1 MNILWIKDGKQGHE
15 KQVKV
20 LIDELSKSVDINL
33 IEENYKINNLSRLK
47 NYYHYLTNN
56 FFNKAVEFIKLM
68 NKCNQNNID
77 CVIGAGSSVHMRML
91 LIKSYFKNKHQKDIS
106 LVSVLVPSLFHKN
119 FSVICAPLHDDKKLT
134 NNENIIYFE
143 GSLAKVSIKDIDENI
158 GLIALGGLNKHYD
171 FDEEDLL
178 KQIQYILTLYP
189 QKKWF
194 LFISRR
200 TPSYITEEISKL
212 KNEFSNLIITDKDF
226 DEVIEKASI
235 KFITQDSVN
244 MVYEALSTKGKTYLF
259 NMNYKKENKI
269 SRQMNL
275 LITNKQIGYIEKIN
289 IAEGLEK
296 IKIQSQNPY
305 HEVFSEVE
313 KVAYQLIKKLNL
325 NSAK

>member
-1 MNILWIKDGKQGHE
+1 M
-15 KQVKV
+15 
-20 LIDELSKSVDINL
+20 
-33 IEENYKINNLSRLK
+33 
-47 NYYHYLTNN
+47 
-56 FFNKAVEFIKLM
+56 
-68 NKCNQNNID
+68 
-77 CVIGAGSSVHMRML
+77 
-91 LIKSYFKNKHQKDIS
+91 
-106 LVSVLVPSLFHKN
+106 
-119 FSVICAPLHDDKKLT
+119 
-134 NNENIIYFE
+134 
-143 GSLAKVSIKDIDENI
+143 
-158 GLIALGGLNKHYD
+158 IALGGLNNHYD

>member
-56 FFNKAVEFIKLM
+56 FFNKNVEFIKLI

-77 CVIGAGSSVHMRML
+77 CVIGAGSTVHMPML
-91 LIKSYFKNKHQKDIS
+91 LIKSYFKNKYQKDIS
-106 LVSVLVPSLFHKN
+106 LVSVLVPSLFHKKFN
-119 FSVICAPLHDDKKLT
+119 VICAPLHDDKKLT
-134 NNENIIYFE
+134 NNENIVYFE
-143 GSLAKVSIKDIDENI
+143 GSLAKVSIKDIDENV
-158 GLIALGGLNKHYD
+158 GLIALGGINKHYD

-200 TPSYITEEISKL
+200 TPSYITKEISKL
-212 KNEFSNLIITDKDF
+212 KNEFSNLTITDNEF

-244 MVYEALSTKGKTYLF
+244 MVYEALSSQGKTYLF

-269 SRQMNL
+269 TRQMNL

-313 KVAYQLIKKLNL
+313 KVSYQLIKKLNL
-325 NSAK
+325 NSTK

>member
-1 MNILWIKDGKQGHE
+1 M
-15 KQVKV
+15 V
-20 LIDELSKSVDINL
+20 LIN
-33 IEENYKINNLSRLK
+33 
-47 NYYHYLTNN
+47 
-56 FFNKAVEFIKLM
+56 
-68 NKCNQNNID
+68 
-77 CVIGAGSSVHMRML
+77 
-91 LIKSYFKNKHQKDIS
+91 
-106 LVSVLVPSLFHKN
+106 
-119 FSVICAPLHDDKKLT
+119 
-134 NNENIIYFE
+134 
-143 GSLAKVSIKDIDENI
+143 
-158 GLIALGGLNKHYD
+158 HYD

>member
-1 MNILWIKDGKQGHE
+1 MSDNKVNKYVNALKD
-15 KQVKV
+15 
-20 LIDELSKSVDINL
+20 KSPSIRNRVIRAAIN
-33 IEENYKINNLSRLK
+33 
-47 NYYHYLTNN
+47 
-56 FFNKAVEFIKLM
+56 
-68 NKCNQNNID
+68 Q
-77 CVIGAGSSVHMRML
+77 
-91 LIKSYFKNKHQKDIS
+91 
-106 LVSVLVPSLFHKN
+106 
-119 FSVICAPLHDDKKLT
+119 KKLT

-143 GSLAKVSIKDIDENI
+143 GSLAKVSIKDIDKNV
-158 GLIALGGLNKHYD
+158 GLIALGGLNKYYD

-325 NSAK
+325 SSAK

>member
-1 MNILWIKDGKQGHE
+1 M
-15 KQVKV
+15 
-20 LIDELSKSVDINL
+20 
-33 IEENYKINNLSRLK
+33 
-47 NYYHYLTNN
+47 
-56 FFNKAVEFIKLM
+56 
-68 NKCNQNNID
+68 
-77 CVIGAGSSVHMRML
+77 
-91 LIKSYFKNKHQKDIS
+91 
-106 LVSVLVPSLFHKN
+106 
-119 FSVICAPLHDDKKLT
+119 
-134 NNENIIYFE
+134 
-143 GSLAKVSIKDIDENI
+143 
-158 GLIALGGLNKHYD
+158 IALGGLNKHYD

>member
-1 MNILWIKDGKQGHE
+1 M
-15 KQVKV
+15 
-20 LIDELSKSVDINL
+20 
-33 IEENYKINNLSRLK
+33 
-47 NYYHYLTNN
+47 
-56 FFNKAVEFIKLM
+56 
-68 NKCNQNNID
+68 
-77 CVIGAGSSVHMRML
+77 
-91 LIKSYFKNKHQKDIS
+91 
-106 LVSVLVPSLFHKN
+106 
-119 FSVICAPLHDDKKLT
+119 
-134 NNENIIYFE
+134 
-143 GSLAKVSIKDIDENI
+143 
-158 GLIALGGLNKHYD
+158 
-171 FDEEDLL
+171 
-178 KQIQYILTLYP
+178 
-189 QKKWF
+189 
-194 LFISRR
+194 
-200 TPSYITEEISKL
+200 TEEISKL